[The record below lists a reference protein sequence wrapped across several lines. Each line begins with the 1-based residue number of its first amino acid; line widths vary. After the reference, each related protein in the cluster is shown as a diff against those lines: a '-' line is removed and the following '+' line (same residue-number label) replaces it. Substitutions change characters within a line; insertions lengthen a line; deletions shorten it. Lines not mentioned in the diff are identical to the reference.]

1 MSEFRLGSSDGLVKD
16 GISFVIVRKKIVER
30 NFFISFSLVP
40 KKNLAGVSWRNF
52 RDHPSQNKLKSRA

>member
-30 NFFISFSLVP
+30 NFLFLFFSAKEKL
-40 KKNLAGVSWRNF
+40 GWRVMAKF
-52 RDHPSQNKLKSRA
+52 P